1 MGLLT
6 GSINLTRMKVPSTID
21 ETAFTRLEF
30 KDIDLASE
38 VKESVGFLPFEPEA
52 PYVISAGRLAFR
64 LRIDRRRADAV
75 QVRERTKQ
83 LQAVEM
89 ESTGAPFV
97 LAAKRAELRHL
108 AEEELIIGRTPST
121 TVIECGSP

>member
-52 PYVISAGRLAFR
+52 PYLISSGRLAFR

-89 ESTGAPFV
+89 ESTGAPFLYRPRPSRLRV
-97 LAAKRAELRHL
+97 L
-108 AEEELIIGRTPST
+108 
-121 TVIECGSP
+121 